1 MNQLLDFNLSFY
13 DIIINTI
20 PRKTKYHF
28 SIKLYKFVLIALLLL
43 TLNHELNLYAIRRL
57 LNSTNSSIPKY
68 TPEENLFK
76 TNNYFECGKAFEEWA
91 FNFSTNNYN
100 LVNISKAIF
109 IFNNDNWNI
118 NNNEIF
124 TKKFNENI
132 TIDEIRKIIKDK
144 NNFLSKI
151 MNKLNLKPEDFF
163 KENFTKLKSGSICY
177 SQNYYD
183 ILSIGC
189 FMPGRYMSDYY

>member
-1 MNQLLDFNLSFY
+1 M
-13 DIIINTI
+13 
-20 PRKTKYHF
+20 
-28 SIKLYKFVLIALLLL
+28 
-43 TLNHELNLYAIRRL
+43 
-57 LNSTNSSIPKY
+57 
-68 TPEENLFK
+68 FK

-132 TIDEIRKIIKDK
+132 IIDEIRKIIKDK

-163 KENFTKLKSGSICY
+163 KENFTKIKSGSICY
-177 SQNYYD
+177 SQNYYNV
-183 ILSIGC
+183 LSIGC
-189 FMPGRYMSDYY
+189 FMPGRYFSDYY

>member
-1 MNQLLDFNLSFY
+1 M
-13 DIIINTI
+13 
-20 PRKTKYHF
+20 
-28 SIKLYKFVLIALLLL
+28 
-43 TLNHELNLYAIRRL
+43 
-57 LNSTNSSIPKY
+57 
-68 TPEENLFK
+68 FK

-91 FNFSTNNYN
+91 FNFSTNSYN
-100 LVNISKAIF
+100 LINISKAIF

-132 TIDEIRKIIKDK
+132 IIDEIRKIIKDK

-163 KENFTKLKSGSICY
+163 KENFTKSKL
-177 SQNYYD
+177 
-183 ILSIGC
+183 L
-189 FMPGRYMSDYY
+189 

>member
-1 MNQLLDFNLSFY
+1 ML
-13 DIIINTI
+13 
-20 PRKTKYHF
+20 
-28 SIKLYKFVLIALLLL
+28 LIALLLL
-43 TLNHELNLYAIRRL
+43 TLNHELNLNTIRRL

-68 TPEENLFK
+68 TPEDNCFK
-76 TNNYFECGKAFEEWA
+76 TDNNDFECGKAFEEWA
-91 FNFSTNNYN
+91 FNFSTNSYN
-100 LVNISKAIF
+100 LINISKAIF

-118 NNNEIF
+118 NVNEFF

-151 MNKLNLKPEDFF
+151 MNKLNLKAENFF

-177 SQNYYD
+177 SQNYYN

-189 FMPGRYMSDYY
+189 FMPGRSMSDYY